1 MNDIEV
7 LENIKT
13 EEELYK
19 YIINRA
25 TDKLPLEHE
34 IFAIRNNDFHDLD
47 YAIYVDGYISL
58 DVIIRNIKKQEELE
72 KLLKERQ
79 SDKERI
85 KELEEER
92 DEIYEDYQ
100 YLGEEKWKSD
110 EAVIF
115 LTKRLE
121 NTIPTSLIIEKI
133 EEYKAKTDCRYC
145 NNSCDSY
152 AVCKVLEELLNGKM

>member
-7 LENIKT
+7 LEDIKT

-34 IFAIRNNDFHDLD
+34 IFAIRNNDFHNLD

-72 KLLKERQ
+72 NLLKERQ

-85 KELEEER
+85 KELEEEN
-92 DEIYEDYQ
+92 
-100 YLGEEKWKSD
+100 EKIKSSLTNT
-110 EAVIF
+110 AVAYA
-115 LTKRLE
+115 
-121 NTIPTSLIIEKI
+121 NSIPISLIKEKKKEI
-133 EEYKAKTDCRYC
+133 REKAEMC
-145 NNSCDSY
+145 NSIDLLIY
-152 AVCKVLEELLNGKM
+152 AEIDKVLEELLKGE

>member
-7 LENIKT
+7 LEDIKT

-34 IFAIRNNDFHDLD
+34 IFAIRNNDFHNLD

-72 KLLKERQ
+72 NLLKERQ
-79 SDKERI
+79 LDKERI
-85 KELEEER
+85 KILEEN
-92 DEIYEDYQ
+92 YNM
-100 YLGEEKWKSD
+100 L
-110 EAVIF
+110 V
-115 LTKRLE
+115 KRY
-121 NTIPTSLIIEKI
+121 IPKSLIKEKM

-152 AVCKVLEELLNGKM
+152 AVCKVLEELLKGE